1 MLYVR
6 DPGKRN
12 GQQRKIRMTYLIT
25 FLEGIMSF
33 ISPCMLPLLPVYLS
47 YFAAGTESERKR
59 TGRIFCFVAGFTV
72 SFIILGLLF
81 SALGKL
87 VSRHQTAVNVVC
99 GILMIIFGLHY
110 LEIIRL
116 PFFQR
121 NSTARPVYNY
131 LSAFVFGL
139 IYPVNLTPCI
149 GAFLGSALALAAT
162 TGSVLKG
169 ASLLFVY
176 SLGMGL
182 PFVLSA
188 ILVSRMDI
196 LFNKIKAHYNV
207 INRVCGIF
215 LIIVGILIACGVFSR
230 LIAGLI

>member
-1 MLYVR
+1 MR
-6 DPGKRN
+6 HPAGEDPP
-12 GQQRKIRMTYLIT
+12 QSIIMTYLIT

-47 YFAAGTESERKR
+47 YFAAGSEYERKR

-87 VSRHQTAVNVVC
+87 VSRHQTAVNIVC
-99 GILMIIFGLHY
+99 GVLMIVFGLHY

-116 PFFQR
+116 PFFR
-121 NSTARPVYNY
+121 TNTRTRPVYSY

-139 IYPVNLTPCI
+139 VYPVNLTPCI
-149 GAFLGSALALAAT
+149 GVFLGSALALAAT

-188 ILVSRMDI
+188 LLVSRMDV
-196 LFNKIKAHYNV
+196 LFGKIKAHYNI

-215 LIIVGILIACGVFSR
+215 LITVGVLIACGLFNR
-230 LIAGLI
+230 IIAGLI